1 MQLFFMTGSTLIN
14 NIYFI
19 ITNYKHHIVQRKSNI
34 SFLYDLHLFPKI
46 KTLCTLFRKEQN
58 CILSNRFNEM
68 LFYCTV
74 ISLYIINV
82 TYQMHQNDSVL
93 MQLIKCMIHNHF
105 STVLPQ
111 VGYK

>member
-1 MQLFFMTGSTLIN
+1 MQLFSMTGSTLMN

-19 ITNYKHHIVQRKSNI
+19 ITNYKHHIVQHKSNI
-34 SFLYDLHLFPKI
+34 SFLWFTSISKDK

-68 LFYCTV
+68 LFYCTA

-93 MQLIKCMIHNHF
+93 MQLIKCMIHKHF